1 MKYIIIDR
9 VVGEKV
15 EATTKEAMYENLF
28 NRVEEYGTTAYIYR
42 ETTEDLEDYIIH
54 IKRA

>member
-28 NRVEEYGTTAYIYR
+28 NRVEEYGTTAYTYR

-54 IKRA
+54 IERA